1 MGRNYKIIQCPHCSE
16 FIYIP
21 VGAWRNTCPR
31 CNGKVA
37 LHELRGVIVPTVQ
50 EAQIQVQKKQNAIN
64 GPITPAPHLRP
75 VQQVLKILR
84 SYRTD
89 CPQWFPIHEIYQ
101 QCIEA
106 GLLPKEV
113 QEAIDVLKADGFL
126 EKREDT
132 IRVVPLN

>member
-1 MGRNYKIIQCPHCSE
+1 
-16 FIYIP
+16 
-21 VGAWRNTCPR
+21 
-31 CNGKVA
+31 VA

-50 EAQIQVQKKQNAIN
+50 EAQIQVQKKQNTIN
-64 GPITPAPHLRP
+64 GPITPASHLRP

-101 QCIEA
+101 HCFEA

-113 QEAIDVLKADGFL
+113 QDAIDVLKAEGFL

>member
-1 MGRNYKIIQCPHCSE
+1 MGRRYKIIQCPHCSE
-16 FIYIP
+16 FTYIP
-21 VGAWRNTCPR
+21 IGVWRNTCPR
-31 CNGKVA
+31 CNEKVA
-37 LHELRGVIVPTVQ
+37 LHELQGVIVPNLQ
-50 EAQIQVQKKQNAIN
+50 EAQIRVQQRQYVLH
-64 GPITPAPHLRP
+64 GLVTPTLHLRP

-84 SYRTD
+84 SHRTD

-113 QEAIDVLKADGFL
+113 QEAIDVLKAEGFL

-132 IRVVPLN
+132 IRAVPLN